1 MKWDEFEAG
10 APDLAALARGEFERH
25 GMALVGTLRKDGSPR
40 ISCVLPYVL
49 DGELYLGMM
58 WRSRKAVDL
67 LRDSRLVLHNPIS
80 TNQGDEV
87 EISLRGRAVEIDD
100 EKTRRRYVGSL
111 SEWEGR
117 DFQLFSVD
125 IESVGLIRYERGEQH
140 VKVWP
145 RGAEFTRHY

>member
-1 MKWDEFEAG
+1 MRWAEFEAS
-10 APDLAALARGEFERH
+10 ASDLAMLVRAEFERH

-58 WRSRKAVDL
+58 WRSRKAIDL
-67 LRDSRLVLHNPIS
+67 QRDSRLVLHNPIS

-100 EKTRRRYVGSL
+100 EATRRRYVESL

-117 DFQLFSVD
+117 DFHLFSVD

-140 VKVWP
+140 VQVWP
-145 RGAEFTRHY
+145 AGTEFTRRY

>member
-1 MKWDEFEAG
+1 MTWAEFEAS
-10 APDLAALARGEFERH
+10 ASDLAMLVRAEFERH
-25 GMALVGTLRKDGSPR
+25 GMVLVGTLRKDGSPR

-49 DGELYLGMM
+49 DGELLLGMM
-58 WRSRKAVDL
+58 WQSRKAVDL
-67 LRDSRLVLHNPIS
+67 QRDSRLVLHNAIS

-100 EKTRRRYVGSL
+100 EKIRRRYVESL
-111 SEWEGR
+111 AEWKGR
-117 DFQLFSVD
+117 DFHLFSVD

-145 RGAEFTRHY
+145 RGSEFTRRY